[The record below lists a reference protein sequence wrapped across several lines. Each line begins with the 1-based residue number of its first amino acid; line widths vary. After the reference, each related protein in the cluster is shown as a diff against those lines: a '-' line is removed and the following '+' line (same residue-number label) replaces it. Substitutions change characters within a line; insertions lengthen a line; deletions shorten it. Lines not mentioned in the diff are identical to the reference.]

1 MMRQIFQDALM
12 TLQVTGSV
20 TAALMVAAAPLA
32 IHVFR
37 R

>member
-1 MMRQIFQDALM
+1 MVRQILQDALM

-20 TAALMVAAAPLA
+20 AATIMVVAAPLA
-32 IHVFR
+32 LHAFR